1 MDNQSIFQ
9 NKRYLF
15 WTLQLA
21 GWSGWGVS
29 FYLGVMFWGEAPE
42 NYSYYLPVI
51 SIIGMVLTL
60 VLRSLYHYMWNS
72 HAIRR
77 IVAILTASYA
87 AGLVWMATRAVI
99 FQSVFGKE
107 QSKHPDKDW
116 GLLSYFD
123 GAMSAFWVMLVW
135 SGLYFGI
142 KYYLLLQEEKQ
153 RGLKIAALAHQ
164 SQLRMLQYQLNPHF
178 LFNTLNAISTLILD
192 KDNDLA
198 NSMVT
203 RLSRFLRYTLDSDPM
218 EKVTVTEEI
227 EAIKLYLDIEKVRF
241 DERLRLHFDIAPE
254 AETALVPSLLLQ
266 PLVENAIKYAV
277 SQSRNGGSIGI
288 NANVSG
294 NQLLLEVADD
304 GPGLDLRYGRLPK
317 GGGVGVS
324 NCRERLK
331 TLYGD
336 QQSFRLSTTDPHGLT
351 ITIVLP
357 VTRATKADEHT

>member
-29 FYLGVMFWGEAPE
+29 FYLGVMVWGKPPE
-42 NYSYYLPVI
+42 NYSVYLPIV
-51 SIIGMVLTL
+51 STIGMMLTL
-60 VLRSLYHYMWNS
+60 GLRALYQYMWNS
-72 HAIRR
+72 HGIRR
-77 IVAILTASYA
+77 IFAILAASYV
-87 AGLVWMATRAVI
+87 AGLVWMACRAVI
-99 FQSVFGKE
+99 FRSIFGDE

-116 GLLSYFD
+116 GVFSYFD
-123 GAMSAFWVMLVW
+123 GTISAFWVMLVW

-142 KYYLLLQEEKQ
+142 KYYMLLQEEKQ
-153 RGLKIAALAHQ
+153 RGLKVAAMAHQ

-192 KDNDLA
+192 KDTDLA

-241 DERLRLHFDIAPE
+241 DERLRLHFDISVE

-266 PLVENAIKYAV
+266 PLVENSIKYAV

-288 NANVSG
+288 SAKVSDK
-294 NQLLLEVADD
+294 QLLLEVADD
-304 GPGLDLRYGRLPK
+304 GPGLDLKYGRLPK

-324 NCRERLK
+324 NCRERLRE
-331 TLYGD
+331 LYGD
-336 QQSFRLSTTDPHGLT
+336 QQSFRLGTTDPHGLT
-351 ITIVLP
+351 ISILLP
-357 VTRATKADEHT
+357 ITRATT